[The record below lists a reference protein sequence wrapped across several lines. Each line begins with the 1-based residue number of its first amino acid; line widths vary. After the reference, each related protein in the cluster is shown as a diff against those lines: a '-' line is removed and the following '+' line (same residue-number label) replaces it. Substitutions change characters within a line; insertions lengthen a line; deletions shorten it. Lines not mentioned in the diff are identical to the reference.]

1 MSNKKT
7 ILLQFAICNA
17 GVSPAYYILVTE
29 TRNTLRLQKYFSA
42 FSVSVIKLDALGRDA
57 GYKSLMKHLT
67 IIFFLLA
74 TQLFAA
80 TTPEIL
86 INRRAADKLQL
97 HQGDIVEISLTGDMK
112 TTQQF
117 RISAIYEEPADP
129 SLVPLKRNY
138 VKMHLSDL
146 ENLTGKK
153 DQLDMISIQLK
164 NPANA
169 ANVAA
174 RLNADA
180 IGFTAYSAQELANR
194 SSTTFVVVSRFHQA
208 IAFISM
214 TAGAIFIFALM
225 VMRVEDQRKNLAI
238 LTVTGISK
246 KTILK
251 SLMLEAVFFAFIA
264 SLLGAVLGSI
274 SARIVNL
281 YYQHYYQTTLT
292 FAEVTGDILIRAM
305 CIAFFLGII
314 AGTFSWFRLRHLAV
328 LQELGR

>member
-1 MSNKKT
+1 MKQLL
-7 ILLQFAICNA
+7 IL
-17 GVSPAYYILVTE
+17 
-29 TRNTLRLQKYFSA
+29 
-42 FSVSVIKLDALGRDA
+42 
-57 GYKSLMKHLT
+57 
-67 IIFFLLA
+67 FLLA
-74 TQLFAA
+74 TATQLHGAA
-80 TTPEIL
+80 IPEIL
-86 INRRAADKLQL
+86 INHRVAEKLQL

-112 TTQQF
+112 RVQQF
-117 RISAIYEEPADP
+117 RIGAVYEEPADP

-153 DQLDMISIQLK
+153 DQVDMISIQLIK
-164 NPANA
+164 GLDAGNI
-169 ANVAA
+169 AA

-246 KTILK
+246 ETILK

-292 FAEVTGDILIRAM
+292 FAEVTGDILVRAV

-314 AGTFSWFRLRHLAV
+314 AGTFSWFRLRRLAV

>member
-1 MSNKKT
+1 M
-7 ILLQFAICNA
+7 IRF
-17 GVSPAYYILVTE
+17 LVI
-29 TRNTLRLQKYFSA
+29 S
-42 FSVSVIKLDALGRDA
+42 
-57 GYKSLMKHLT
+57 
-67 IIFFLLA
+67 FLL
-74 TQLFAA
+74 LFAGQSYSEDYS
-80 TTPEIL
+80 EIL
-86 INRRAADKLQL
+86 INQRLAEKLQL
-97 HQGDIVEISLTGDMK
+97 RQGDIVEISLTGDMK
-112 TTQQF
+112 KLQRY
-117 RISAIYEEPADP
+117 RIGALYEEPADP
-129 SLVPLKRNY
+129 SLVPLKRNF

-146 ENLTGKK
+146 EALTGKK
-153 DQLDMISIQLK
+153 DQVDMISIQLK
-164 NPANA
+164 KGADA
-169 ANVAA
+169 GRLAA

-225 VMRVEDQRKNLAI
+225 VMRVEDQRKNLAV

-246 KTILK
+246 ETILK

-264 SLLGAVLGSI
+264 SLLGAVMGSI

-281 YYQHYYQTTLT
+281 YYQHYYQTSLV
-292 FAEVTGDILIRAM
+292 FAEVTGDILVRAV

-314 AGTFSWFRLRHLAV
+314 AGTFSWFRLRRLAV

>member
-1 MSNKKT
+1 MKRLLFLFTFFTSIQLYSAT
-7 ILLQFAICNA
+7 I
-17 GVSPAYYILVTE
+17 
-29 TRNTLRLQKYFSA
+29 
-42 FSVSVIKLDALGRDA
+42 
-57 GYKSLMKHLT
+57 
-67 IIFFLLA
+67 
-74 TQLFAA
+74 
-80 TTPEIL
+80 PEIL
-86 INRRAADKLQL
+86 INRRAAERLQL
-97 HQGDIVEISLTGDMK
+97 QQGDIVEISLTGDMK
-112 TTQQF
+112 KPQQF
-117 RISAIYEEPADP
+117 RVSAIYEEPADP

-138 VKMHLSDL
+138 LKMHLSDL

-164 NPANA
+164 KGSNA
-169 ANVAA
+169 SNIAA

-246 KTILK
+246 QTILK

-274 SARIVNL
+274 SARVVNL

-314 AGTFSWFRLRHLAV
+314 SGTFSWFRLRRLAV

>member
-1 MSNKKT
+1 MKYL
-7 ILLQFAICNA
+7 ILI
-17 GVSPAYYILVTE
+17 
-29 TRNTLRLQKYFSA
+29 
-42 FSVSVIKLDALGRDA
+42 
-57 GYKSLMKHLT
+57 
-67 IIFFLLA
+67 FLLVA
-74 TQLFAA
+74 TQLFCA
-80 TTPEIL
+80 TTSEIL
-86 INRRAADKLQL
+86 INRRVAEKLQL
-97 HQGDIVEISLTGDMK
+97 HQGDLVEISLTGDMK
-112 TTQQF
+112 RLQQF
-117 RISAIYEEPADP
+117 RIGSIYEEPADP

-153 DQLDMISIQLK
+153 DQVDMISIQIK
-164 NPANA
+164 KGADAGNI
-169 ANVAA
+169 AA

-180 IGFTAYSAQELANR
+180 IGFTAYSAQDLANR

-246 KTILK
+246 ETILK
-251 SLMLEAVFFAFIA
+251 ALMLEAVFFAFIA

-281 YYQHYYQTTLT
+281 YYQHYYQTTLI
-292 FAEVTGDILIRAM
+292 FAEVTGDILIRAV

-314 AGTFSWFRLRHLAV
+314 AGTFSWFRLRRLAV

>member
-117 RISAIYEEPADP
+117 RISAIYEEPAP
-129 SLVPLKRNY
+129 SK
-138 VKMHLSDL
+138 
-146 ENLTGKK
+146 
-153 DQLDMISIQLK
+153 
-164 NPANA
+164 
-169 ANVAA
+169 
-174 RLNADA
+174 
-180 IGFTAYSAQELANR
+180 
-194 SSTTFVVVSRFHQA
+194 
-208 IAFISM
+208 
-214 TAGAIFIFALM
+214 
-225 VMRVEDQRKNLAI
+225 LAI
-238 LTVTGISK
+238 NAKNTASNISDFK
-246 KTILK
+246 I
-251 SLMLEAVFFAFIA
+251 VFFEIP
-264 SLLGAVLGSI
+264 VTVRM
-274 SARIVNL
+274 AR
-281 YYQHYYQTTLT
+281 
-292 FAEVTGDILIRAM
+292 
-305 CIAFFLGII
+305 FF
-314 AGTFSWFRLRHLAV
+314 R
-328 LQELGR
+328 